1 MKEYEI
7 DGWFRLTYP
16 EHYEYSEEEDYV
28 SFYSTEADA
37 QGTLQI
43 SIYESEDS
51 QEPKQSAMSELNTFL
66 GEFPIDVKIAPSVTT
81 ETSDMTTAYASGIED
96 GMHLDVWSLTDGKR
110 LLFLTYVADQ
120 VTDEKM
126 EIESIIDSIK
136 WT

>member
-66 GEFPIDVKIAPSVTT
+66 GEFPIDVKIAPGITT

-120 VTDEKM
+120 VTNEKM
-126 EIESIIDSIK
+126 EIESIIDSIE

>member
-28 SFYSTEADA
+28 SFYSTEEDA

-51 QEPKQSAMSELNTFL
+51 QEPREAVLRELNTFL
-66 GEFPIDVKIAPSVTT
+66 GEFPIDVKIAPSVTD
-81 ETSDMTTAYASGIED
+81 ETGDMTTAYASGIED

-110 LLFLTYVADQ
+110 LLFMTYVADQ
-120 VTDEKM
+120 VTNEKM
-126 EIESIIDSIK
+126 EIESIIDSVE

>member
-66 GEFPIDVKIAPSVTT
+66 GEFPIDVKIAPSITT

-126 EIESIIDSIK
+126 EIESIIDSIE

>member
-51 QEPKQSAMSELNTFL
+51 QEPTQSAMSELNTFL

-120 VTDEKM
+120 VTNEKM
-126 EIESIIDSIK
+126 EIESIIDSIE

>member
-66 GEFPIDVKIAPSVTT
+66 GEFPIDVKVAPSITT

-120 VTDEKM
+120 VTNEKM
-126 EIESIIDSIK
+126 EIESIIDSIE

>member
-66 GEFPIDVKIAPSVTT
+66 GEFPIDVKIAPSITT
-81 ETSDMTTAYASGIED
+81 ETSDMTTAYASGVED

-126 EIESIIDSIK
+126 EIESIIDSIE

>member
-28 SFYSTEADA
+28 SFYSTEEDA

-51 QEPKQSAMSELNTFL
+51 QEPKQSALSELNTFL
-66 GEFPIDVKIAPSVTT
+66 GEFPIDVKVAPSVTDD
-81 ETSDMTTAYASGIED
+81 TSNMTTDYASGIED

-126 EIESIIDSIK
+126 EIESIIDSIE

>member
-120 VTDEKM
+120 VTDRK
-126 EIESIIDSIK
+126 SVV
-136 WT
+136 

>member
-66 GEFPIDVKIAPSVTT
+66 GEFPIDVKIAPSITT
-81 ETSDMTTAYASGIED
+81 ETSDMTPAYASGIED

>member
-66 GEFPIDVKIAPSVTT
+66 GEFPIDVKIAPSITI
-81 ETSDMTTAYASGIED
+81 ETSDMTLAYASGIED

-126 EIESIIDSIK
+126 EIESIIDSIE

>member
-28 SFYSTEADA
+28 SFYSTEEDA

-51 QEPKQSAMSELNTFL
+51 QEPKQSAMSELKTFL
-66 GEFPIDVKIAPSVTT
+66 GEFPIDVKVAPSVTD

-96 GMHLDVWSLTDGKR
+96 GMHLDVWSLTDGTR

-126 EIESIIDSIK
+126 EIESIIDSIE

>member
-43 SIYESEDS
+43 SIYESEDL

-66 GEFPIDVKIAPSVTT
+66 GEFPIDVKIAPSITT

-120 VTDEKM
+120 VTNEKM
-126 EIESIIDSIK
+126 EIESIIDSIE

>member
-66 GEFPIDVKIAPSVTT
+66 GEFPIDVKIAPSITI

-126 EIESIIDSIK
+126 EIESIIDSIE

>member
-51 QEPKQSAMSELNTFL
+51 QEPKQSAISELNTFL
-66 GEFPIDVKIAPSVTT
+66 GEFPIDVKIAPSITT

-126 EIESIIDSIK
+126 EIESIIDSIE

>member
-16 EHYEYSEEEDYV
+16 EHYEYNEEEDYV
-28 SFYSTEADA
+28 SFYSTEEDA

-51 QEPKQSAMSELNTFL
+51 QEPKEAVLRELNTFL
-66 GEFPIDVKIAPSVTT
+66 GEFPIDVKVAPSVTD
-81 ETSDMTTAYASGIED
+81 ETGNMTTAYASGIED

-110 LLFLTYVADQ
+110 LLFMTYVADQ
-120 VTDEKM
+120 VTNEKM
-126 EIESIIDSIK
+126 EIESIIDSVE

>member
-7 DGWFRLTYP
+7 DGWFRLTDP

-120 VTDEKM
+120 VTNEKM
-126 EIESIIDSIK
+126 EIESIIDSIE

>member
-66 GEFPIDVKIAPSVTT
+66 GEFPIDVKVAPSITT
-81 ETSDMTTAYASGIED
+81 EASDMTTAYASGIED

-120 VTDEKM
+120 VTNEKM
-126 EIESIIDSIK
+126 EIESIIDSIE

>member
-28 SFYSTEADA
+28 SFYSTEEDA

-51 QEPKQSAMSELNTFL
+51 QEPREAVLSELNTFL
-66 GEFPIDVKIAPSVTT
+66 GEFPIDVKIAPSVTD
-81 ETSDMTTAYASGIED
+81 ETGDMTTAYASGIED

-110 LLFLTYVADQ
+110 LLFMTYVADQ
-120 VTDEKM
+120 VTNEKM
-126 EIESIIDSIK
+126 EIESIIDSVE

>member
-28 SFYSTEADA
+28 SFFSTDSYA
-37 QGTLQI
+37 QWTLQI

-66 GEFPIDVKIAPSVTT
+66 GEFPIDVKIAPSITT

-126 EIESIIDSIK
+126 EIESIIDSIE